1 MTTKCK
7 NIGVWIDH
15 QRAVIVFLTRDS
27 DETKVILSE
36 ADKQPGRI
44 QGLRSNDPH
53 EALLTMADDVKERR
67 FTSHLRL
74 YYDEVIES
82 IHEAEALFVFGP
94 GEAKG
99 ELLKR
104 LAHEKPSGRRLKSEP
119 ADKMTYREIAEK
131 VRDHFRRES
140 PAFAAH
146 LQNTERGIHPMA

>member
-1 MTTKCK
+1 M
-7 NIGVWIDH
+7 
-15 QRAVIVFLTRDS
+15 
-27 DETKVILSE
+27 
-36 ADKQPGRI
+36 
-44 QGLRSNDPH
+44 
-53 EALLTMADDVKERR
+53 MADDVKERR

-104 LAHEKPSGRRLKSEP
+104 LAHEKPSARRLKSEP

-131 VRDHFRRES
+131 VREHFRKAS
-140 PAFAAH
+140 PAVATH
-146 LQNTERGIHPMA
+146 SENTERGIHPMA

>member
-15 QRAVIVFLTRDS
+15 QRAVIVFLTS
-27 DETKVILSE
+27 EADETKVILSD

-53 EALLTMADDVKERR
+53 EALLMMADDVKERR

-104 LAHEKPSGRRLKSEP
+104 LAHEKPSARRLKSEP
-119 ADKMTYREIAEK
+119 ADRMTYREIAEK
-131 VRDHFRRES
+131 VRDHFRKAS
-140 PAFAAH
+140 PAVATH
-146 LQNTERGIHPMA
+146 SENTERGIHPMV